1 MRRIAAL
8 LTVLLAVAVLGAC
21 SGDDELSEQ
30 GAAGV
35 EDAAAPEVPEEDA
48 EAPADD
54 AATDEDA
61 AAGQVSARVDPAPRH
76 VIYEVDL
83 IIETADVGRAS
94 QRAAAMTEAAG
105 GFVAAESTHGTE
117 SATLTLRVPSDGH
130 TAIVARLEE
139 LGEVH
144 DRSRSARDVTSEVVD
159 VEARVASQRRSI
171 ERIRVL
177 LDEAT
182 DLSDVV
188 RIESELAGRES
199 DLDSLLQRQ
208 EQLASLTSLATITV
222 TFQASGTAPEEEDP
236 ELSFVA
242 GLGAGWDAFVGAATV
257 VATVTGA
264 ILPFAAAGA
273 IVGVPVWLLVRR
285 HRRSR
290 VSGQPTDTPEGAPSI
305 P

>member
-8 LTVLLAVAVLGAC
+8 LTVLLAAAVLGAC
-21 SGDDELSEQ
+21 SGADDSERE
-30 GAAGV
+30 AADV
-35 EDAAAPEVPEEDA
+35 EAA
-48 EAPADD
+48 EAPEEEAGAPEDD
-54 AATDEDA
+54 AASDEDG

-83 IIETADVGRAS
+83 VIETDDVGGAS
-94 QRAAAMTEAAG
+94 QRAAAMTEAVG

-130 TAIVARLEE
+130 TAIVSRLEE

-144 DRSRSARDVTSEVVD
+144 DRGRSARDVTSEVVD

-171 ERIRVL
+171 ERIRAL

-188 RIESELAGRES
+188 RIESELASRES

-222 TFQASGTAPEEEDP
+222 TFQGSGTAADEDDP

-242 GLGAGWDAFVGAATV
+242 GLSAGWDAFVGAATV
-257 VATVTGA
+257 VATVAGA

-273 IVGVPVWLLVRR
+273 MVGVPVWLLVRR

-290 VSGQPTDTPEGAPSI
+290 VSGPPTDTPEGAPSL